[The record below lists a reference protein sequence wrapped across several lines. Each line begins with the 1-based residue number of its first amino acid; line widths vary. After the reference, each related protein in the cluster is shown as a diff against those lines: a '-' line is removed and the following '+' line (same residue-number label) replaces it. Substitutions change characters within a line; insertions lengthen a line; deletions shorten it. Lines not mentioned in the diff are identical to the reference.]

1 MMLNFDSHQ
10 ISLCIIIINTAREKI
25 NTLCAFKTNQ
35 VTRVRVSLVL
45 FIKDSIVQ
53 I

>member
-35 VTRVRVSLVL
+35 VTRLSLVL